1 MYTTALIERYK
12 AGAIDIPDEASTATY
27 LLGAKKS
34 RALGFNRILQ
44 TFKMSTDAESAPVSE
59 EKKEKSWKRFIWD
72 SLDKSPEERR
82 LVLKLDLTL
91 LTLGCLGNLLRI
103 SPKHGLLLNIR

>member
-1 MYTTALIERYK
+1 MF
-12 AGAIDIPDEASTATY
+12 PDEGSIAAY
-27 LLGAKKS
+27 RLGAKTP
-34 RALGFNRILQ
+34 RAVGFNRILL
-44 TFKMSTDAESAPVSE
+44 TFKMSTDAESAQISE

-72 SLDKSPEERR
+72 SLDKSPEERQ

-103 SPKHGLLLNIR
+103 SLKHGLLLNIR